1 MSLPDMIFT
10 CIADHLGI
18 DNVVSAM
25 SMRGK
30 QDSDEEKMGFAVAKW
45 REYDDYWDV
54 MVWLDIGSYQRVS
67 RPACDHRVA
76 VGKDGR
82 LYKKKRS
89 GRKKAVVIK
98 EVVGCRMTV
107 SDIAL
112 LDKASQHRSKYLRQ
126 ACQRAAYL
134 DHLRWMHDDR
144 GMHTRPVAAGG
155 GLFNSNG
162 TCLVFGDDEVAML
175 KATIPYDDLITR

>member
-1 MSLPDMIFT
+1 MPDLILT

-25 SMRGK
+25 SVRGK
-30 QDSDEEKMGFAVAKW
+30 KTTVAEKMGFAVAKY
-45 REYDDYWDV
+45 REYDDYWVV
-54 MVWLDIGSYQRVS
+54 MIWEDIKAYKRDS
-67 RPACDHRVA
+67 RPACDHRLS

-82 LYKKKRS
+82 LYSRKPR
-89 GRKKAVVIK
+89 GRRKAVVIK

-144 GMHTRPVAAGG
+144 GMHTRPVAAGW

-175 KATIPYDDLITR
+175 KATIPYEDLMTR